1 MSSLG
6 IKVDRPLERVT
17 EHEEFAHIL
26 RDELQI
32 INVPGAGQAIIFE
45 GPTSF
50 TWDPRIP
57 KFLIDEA
64 VRRAMNRLVSSTAAR
79 TVQQV
84 ADHGLVTPS

>member
-17 EHEEFAHIL
+17 EHEEFEDIL
-26 RDELQI
+26 RDELQT

-45 GPTSF
+45 GPMKF
-50 TWDPRIP
+50 TFDARIP

-64 VRRAMNRLVSSTAAR
+64 VRRAMNRLVASTTAR
-79 TVQQV
+79 TARQV